1 MHKVLIATLTWA
13 FNQRKGLPIVLIG
26 ELQAQISDDQSL
38 TQLKAAE
45 PVEGVKKNAREC
57 SQCEGY
63 APVPKTS
70 LNECQIFTCAIP
82 LSTSQARESQA
93 RETNDRTVG
102 TERNIR
108 YPVHLPQNISTA

>member
-38 TQLKAAE
+38 AQLKAAE
-45 PVEGVKKNAREC
+45 PVEGVKRNAREC

-82 LSTSQARESQA
+82 LSTSQARE
-93 RETNDRTVG
+93 TK
-102 TERNIR
+102 
-108 YPVHLPQNISTA
+108 